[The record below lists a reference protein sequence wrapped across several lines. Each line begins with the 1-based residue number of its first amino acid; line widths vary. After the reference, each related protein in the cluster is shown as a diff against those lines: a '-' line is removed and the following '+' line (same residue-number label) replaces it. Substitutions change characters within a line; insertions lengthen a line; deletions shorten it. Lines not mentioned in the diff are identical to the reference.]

1 MFTPFGH
8 LADDNPYDAYV
19 PPSATLPD
27 EPTPDLTPQR
37 RQRDERESPAG
48 TGLSR
53 CGPER
58 APAGSPVSALPRFI
72 DMTTS
77 SALAAASTAATLPLA
92 LRPDSAGCL
101 AAAAQLLLPHLE
113 QGRRVDAPAL
123 RAAMEQAFGAS
134 DAVGA
139 WDWKAGYDACE
150 AATVLFLRKYGRA
163 LLRKAGSPAQ
173 ALPMLEKVVGL
184 LPTHTRRS
192 AESEAHQQFS
202 TPIPLGLAV
211 ATAAA
216 ITPADRVLEPSAGTG
231 LLAILAELAGGSLVL
246 NELAEARAALL
257 SFLFPTI
264 AVTRHDAAQIHDHL
278 DPAIVPSVVVMN
290 PPFSVMAN
298 VEGRM
303 ADAAF
308 RHVASA
314 LARLAHGGRLVA
326 ITGANFAPDA
336 PAWRDAFVRLQERG
350 RIVFSAA
357 IDGRV
362 FAKHGTTFPTRLTVI
377 DKLPADDPAAFPATP
392 GVAPDVATLMAWIAE
407 HIPSRLPVDPSV
419 SVSAPLKTPRTVRG
433 YSARA
438 ARSACRPASTAEPEG
453 VELDYETL
461 DWTPPQG
468 SRLSDSIYEDYG
480 LQSIHIRGAQD
491 HPTQLVQSAAMAS
504 VAPPKPSYRPH
515 LPANILSLLSDA
527 QLETLIYAGEAH
539 ADYLAGAWTVDET
552 HDVVTAAAEEAT
564 GAVRFRRGFM
574 IGDGT
579 GVGKGREAAGSHPR
593 QLDAGPAQGGVDL
606 QVRQADRGR
615 PAGLVRSRHGAAAHY
630 TAVPIPAGQADH
642 ASGGHPI
649 HDLCH
654 PTLRRSWRKAFPR
667 QADRRMVGLRWQRK
681 GRGRF

>member
-1 MFTPFGH
+1 
-8 LADDNPYDAYV
+8 
-19 PPSATLPD
+19 
-27 EPTPDLTPQR
+27 
-37 RQRDERESPAG
+37 
-48 TGLSR
+48 
-53 CGPER
+53 
-58 APAGSPVSALPRFI
+58 
-72 DMTTS
+72 MTTS

-192 AESEAHQQFS
+192 TESEAHQQFS

-278 DPAIVPSVVVMN
+278 DPAIVPSVVIMN

-298 VEGRM
+298 VQGRM

-377 DKLPADDPAAFPATP
+377 DKLPADDPAAFPAAP

-407 HIPSRLPVDPSV
+407 HVPSRLPVDPSV
-419 SVSAPLKTPRTVRG
+419 SVSAPPKTPRTVRG

-438 ARSACRPASTAEPEG
+438 ARSA
-453 VELDYETL
+453 
-461 DWTPPQG
+461 
-468 SRLSDSIYEDYG
+468 LSPG
-480 LQSIHIRGAQD
+480 QH
-491 HPTQLVQSAAMAS
+491 
-504 VAPPKPSYRPH
+504 
-515 LPANILSLLSDA
+515 
-527 QLETLIYAGEAH
+527 
-539 ADYLAGAWTVDET
+539 
-552 HDVVTAAAEEAT
+552 
-564 GAVRFRRGFM
+564 
-574 IGDGT
+574 
-579 GVGKGREAAGSHPR
+579 GRT
-593 QLDAGPAQGGVDL
+593 
-606 QVRQADRGR
+606 RGR
-615 PAGLVRSRHGAAAHY
+615 RTGL
-630 TAVPIPAGQADH
+630 
-642 ASGGHPI
+642 
-649 HDLCH
+649 
-654 PTLRRSWRKAFPR
+654 
-667 QADRRMVGLRWQRK
+667 
-681 GRGRF
+681 